1 MSHSGKSTESSQHH
15 TPLIRFVHALY
26 GQWAYFIVNYSY
38 VCILACTLLTVGCT
52 VKVLTTSQRNL
63 LTQWTPYGSRSLV
76 EFAVKEK
83 FFDHEEPPIT
93 MMLLIESRERN
104 GNVLTLK
111 NLKEIVKIDDIIQ
124 HNFTIF
130 NRLHGKHETFN
141 EFCTNFCSLN
151 DPIRSFYSALQLRE
165 MQNQTLN
172 TLTGK
177 NVYLGYPNFEFF
189 GVRINIQPNVFGVQL
204 KHDQTNNKTE
214 LIGADLVVL
223 TYKAGVHG
231 AWDSKDVEV
240 YETKV
245 LDYFQRQYHSEDLK
259 VMVLNPTYVQGE
271 IIRSGFMMIP
281 AIFLGFGIMCV
292 ASNATVLLSAS
303 YFQQLSI
310 HKVSLALI
318 TVMSPLMASVTAL
331 GLLFFAGLRFSSVLC
346 ITPFLILAIGI
357 DDSYVIIHAW
367 SRISKELKKNSI
379 AEDCVEYRLKLVL
392 IESGPA
398 VLISALTNL
407 LADGVGSLTGSEEI
421 TILCVGSMASI
432 VVDFFYQM
440 TLFASV
446 MAIAGKLEM
455 EQEQKKSTAIVQP
468 TTISSAIGI
477 KHKTSSAYQ
486 LEFTKIP
493 KRSFHDKLESAFQS
507 FVVFYVKLITNK
519 VVSILIFV
527 LWIAFIL
534 FSIYWTMRFKIL
546 LTFDK
551 MVVKNSPLL
560 VINNIREDKILPNY
574 MVATIFV
581 EEPGDLF
588 EASRLSQ
595 FNRMVD
601 ELETMSESWGPNST
615 FLFTRDFLR
624 FEQTIKATEEHDE
637 DFQELTIDDLRVFLE
652 WPEYSFWKGFVKL
665 RKMELFLIPFFF
677 QVAYH
682 GNELRL
688 GYERGGLLERWRR
701 VVDRYPEFKASV
713 YNDEAIFLDLV
724 DNMPTD
730 CWQSCVGTL
739 ICVAI
744 VCYLFMHNTLTVFI
758 ATSIVGSVMIGM
770 LGILSWQQISLDPV
784 VLASV
789 LISIGFSIDIPTHI
803 VYHTFA
809 GTTNENTKIQDRL
822 ISALSSVGFP
832 AIQASFST
840 SLVIIALAFVPLYVA
855 FVFVRVM
862 YLCIFL
868 CLIHSLFI
876 FPALFTVLHLTYE
889 AILKL
894 TQ

>member
-1 MSHSGKSTESSQHH
+1 MSLSGNACEKSTESQHH
-15 TPLIRFVHALY
+15 TRLIRFVHALY
-26 GQWAYFIVNYSY
+26 DKWAHFIVTYSY
-38 VCILACTLLTVGCT
+38 VCIFACTLLTISCT
-52 VKVLTTSQRNL
+52 IKVLSTSQRNL

-76 EFAVKEK
+76 EFAVKEN
-83 FFDHEEPPIT
+83 FFDNEEPPIT

-111 NLKEIVKIDDIIQ
+111 NLREIVNIDDIIR

-130 NRLHGKHETFN
+130 NRLHGKQETFN

-151 DPIRSFYSALQLRE
+151 DPIRSFYSALQLRKINE
-165 MQNQTLN
+165 R
-172 TLTGK
+172 
-177 NVYLGYPNFEFF
+177 NVYLGYPNFNLF

-204 KHDQTNNKTE
+204 KHNQMTNRTE
-214 LIGADLVVL
+214 LVGADLVVL
-223 TYKAGVHG
+223 TYKAGIHG

-245 LDYFQRQYHSEDLK
+245 LEYFQREYHSEDLRL
-259 VMVLNPTYVQGE
+259 MVLNPTYVQGE

-281 AIFLGFGIMCV
+281 AIFLGFGIMCI
-292 ASNATVLLSAS
+292 ASISTVLLSAS
-303 YFQQLSI
+303 YFQQLNI

-367 SRISKELKKNSI
+367 SRVSKELKKKSI
-379 AEDCVEYRLKLVL
+379 AEDSVEYRLKLVL

-446 MAIAGKLEM
+446 MAIAGKLEI
-455 EQEQKKSTAIVQP
+455 EQDQKKSVAIVQP
-468 TTISSAIGI
+468 TTFSTTIGVE
-477 KHKTSSAYQ
+477 HKTSAAYQ
-486 LEFTKIP
+486 LEFTKIA
-493 KRSFHDKLESAFQS
+493 KRSFHDKLESGFQS
-507 FVVFYVKLITNK
+507 FVVFYIKLITNK
-519 VVSILIFV
+519 VASIVIFA
-527 LWIAFIL
+527 LWISFVS

-546 LTFDK
+546 LSFDK
-551 MVVKNSPLL
+551 MVVKDSPLL
-560 VINNIREDKILPNY
+560 AINNIREDKILPNY
-574 MVATIFV
+574 TVATIFV

-588 EASRLSQ
+588 EPSRLRQ

-601 ELETMSESWGPNST
+601 ELETIPESWGPNST

-624 FEQTIKATEEHDE
+624 FEQTIKATEELDE
-637 DFQELTIDDLRVFLE
+637 DLQKPTIDDLRVFLE
-652 WPEYSFWKGFVKL
+652 WPEYNFWKGFVKL
-665 RKMELFLIPFFF
+665 RRGENATFLDSFFF

-682 GNELRL
+682 DNKLRSS
-688 GYERGGLLERWRR
+688 YERGGLLERWRR

-739 ICVAI
+739 ICVGF
-744 VCYLFMHNTLTVFI
+744 VCLLFMNNTLTVFI
-758 ATSIVGSVMIGM
+758 ATAIVGSVMIGM
-770 LGILSWQQISLDPV
+770 LGMLSWQAISLDPV

-809 GTTNENTKIQDRL
+809 GTTNATAKIQDRL

-832 AIQASFST
+832 AIQASLST
-840 SLVIIALAFVPLYVA
+840 SLVIIALLFVPLYVA
-855 FVFVRVM
+855 HVFVRVM

-876 FPALFTVLHLTYE
+876 FPALFT

-894 TQ
+894 TQLS